1 MQHVGA
7 EWFSCNRDSSEC
19 PRSATLVEGEGCV
32 VTLSALGCILMVIGL
47 HQVVL
52 RDFTVNSKGCIGFDF
67 HFDIILL
74 LNYQVF

>member
-1 MQHVGA
+1 
-7 EWFSCNRDSSEC
+7 
-19 PRSATLVEGEGCV
+19 
-32 VTLSALGCILMVIGL
+32 MVIGL
-47 HQVVL
+47 NQVVL